1 MEEHHPQQIAT
12 AVRAD
17 SEVHAGSASSVNRI
31 PVETIIRIRNIF
43 INITKPNYKSKKPHL
58 MQEMAL
64 ANALIGK
71 TTLVSIADAFEKHHA
86 TIIHYRE
93 NHDGN
98 MKSWNGYKELF
109 AGASTIVESYMDEL
123 ELEEQ
128 IERIGKTIKFLNR
141 QVEIKE
147 QQLER
152 VKRLSKLPIQHQNP

>member
-1 MEEHHPQQIAT
+1 MEEHHPQQVAT
-12 AVRAD
+12 TLCTGDKVATGV
-17 SEVHAGSASSVNRI
+17 ASSVNRI
-31 PVETIIRIRNIF
+31 PVETIVRIRNIF

-64 ANALIGK
+64 ANALVGK

-93 NHDGN
+93 THDGN
-98 MKSWNGYKELF
+98 MKSWNGYMELF

-152 VKRLSKLPIQHQNP
+152 VKRLSKLPTQHQDL

>member
-1 MEEHHPQQIAT
+1 MEEHHPQQVAT
-12 AVRAD
+12 ANRAD
-17 SEVHAGSASSVNRI
+17 REILPGVSSSINRI

-43 INITKPNYKSKKPHL
+43 INITKPNYKSRKPHL

-71 TTLVSIADAFEKHHA
+71 TTLVSIADAYEKNHA

-109 AGASTIVESYMDEL
+109 AGACTIVECYMDEL
-123 ELEEQ
+123 NLEEQ

-152 VKRLSKLPIQHQNP
+152 IKRLSKLPPQHQNQ

>member
-1 MEEHHPQQIAT
+1 MEEHRPQQVTT
-12 AVRAD
+12 ALRAD
-17 SEVHAGSASSVNRI
+17 SEVHTGNPSSINRI
-31 PVETIIRIRNIF
+31 PVETITRIRNIF
-43 INITKPNYKSKKPHL
+43 VNITKPNYSSRKPHL
-58 MQEMAL
+58 KQEMAL

-98 MKSWNGYKELF
+98 MKSWDGYKELF
-109 AGASTIVESYMDEL
+109 AGAVTIVESYMDEM

-128 IERIGKTIKFLNR
+128 IERIGKTIKFLTR
-141 QVEIKE
+141 QAEIKE

-152 VKRLSKLPIQHQNP
+152 IKRLSKLPLKHQDL